1 MKKYCPMRIQLA
13 DKAVEQIGQYY
24 YLFCITVRNEVKVLL
39 IDQYPLESLTN

>member
-1 MKKYCPMRIQLA
+1 MKKYCPMMIQLA
-13 DKAVEQIGQYY
+13 YKAVEQIGQY